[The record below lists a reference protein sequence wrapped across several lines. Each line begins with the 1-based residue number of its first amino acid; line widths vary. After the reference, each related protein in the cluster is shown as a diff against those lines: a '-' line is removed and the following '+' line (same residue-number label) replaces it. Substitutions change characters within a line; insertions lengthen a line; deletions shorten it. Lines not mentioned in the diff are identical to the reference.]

1 MNIFWLA
8 SRKRECFR
16 DAFFRARG
24 AGGGR
29 HGYNGYSGNPGD
41 TGTCGGQTSPT
52 HTAGFFS
59 PLVALCAP
67 RLPALGCRYV
77 LRVCHLNTGLTPCA
91 LLCRPYGAVTGKGS
105 PLVKSRSD
113 EARAS
118 LSGYVTDTM
127 WYIVS
132 TLCGDETVIYG

>member
-1 MNIFWLA
+1 MLPGRLFSCPWG
-8 SRKRECFR
+8 
-16 DAFFRARG
+16 ARG
-24 AGGGR
+24 RKAR
-29 HGYNGYSGNPGD
+29 IFRESRRYRTPPGLAEV
-41 TGTCGGQTSPT
+41 QTSPT

-77 LRVCHLNTGLTPCA
+77 LRVRHLNTGLTPCA

-118 LSGYVTDTM
+118 LAGYVTETM

-132 TLCGDETVIYG
+132 TLCGGETVIYENVAQ